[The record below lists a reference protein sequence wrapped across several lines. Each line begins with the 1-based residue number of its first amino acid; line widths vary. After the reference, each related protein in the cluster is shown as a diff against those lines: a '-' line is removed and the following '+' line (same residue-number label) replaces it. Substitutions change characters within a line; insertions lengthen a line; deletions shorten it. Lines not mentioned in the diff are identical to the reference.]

1 MEDGVC
7 GLTGVIVLS
16 PVEGER
22 RSGHGSVTIL
32 LQAQGDNTVKDMR
45 MLQDLVGRWNADQP

>member
-1 MEDGVC
+1 MEARAC
-7 GLTGVIVLS
+7 GPTGVSVLP